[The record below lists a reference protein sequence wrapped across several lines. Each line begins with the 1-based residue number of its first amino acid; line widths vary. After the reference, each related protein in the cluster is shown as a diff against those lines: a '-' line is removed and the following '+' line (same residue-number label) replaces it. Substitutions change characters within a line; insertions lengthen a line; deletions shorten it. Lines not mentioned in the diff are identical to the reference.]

1 MEEPTTPP
9 VQEEEKKAP
18 APVDTPTPT
27 AGTFTQADLDA
38 ARKEGYGRGF
48 GEALSTA
55 DRHMK
60 DAGFEKPDGIK
71 TIDFLKTVVTEKP
84 KTAPAEPNEEI
95 KTLQGKLEQL
105 QTMYDGSLQELESS
119 KGAMLKTMFTAKV
132 DSEIAPLLASAPDD
146 MKATLREMI
155 LLKLDQTKTE
165 TTQDGKIVFVG
176 DQGQYIASSDAKGY
190 KSISDFVSE
199 SFGSFLKAPETASK
213 KPTQAEA
220 AKMTLE
226 EKQRVGKTMNA
237 GNLSAYMQEWS
248 AKTGNNL
255 GSPAYAEERA
265 KKKKEFE

>member
-1 MEEPTTPP
+1 MEEPTTTP
-9 VQEEEKKAP
+9 VQDKETETTAP
-18 APVDTPTPT
+18 APTTT
-27 AGTFTQADLDA
+27 AGTYTQADLDA

-55 DRHMK
+55 DRHME
-60 DAGFEKPDGIK
+60 DAGFKKPDGIK

-84 KTAPAEPNEEI
+84 KAAPAEPNEEI
-95 KTLQGKLEQL
+95 KTLQGKIEQL
-105 QTMYDGSLQELESS
+105 QTMYDNSLQELESS
-119 KGAMLKTMFTAKV
+119 KGAMAKTMFTAKV
-132 DSEIAPLLASAPDD
+132 DSEIAPLLANVPES
-146 MKATLREMI
+146 MKATLRKMI
-155 LLKLDQTKTE
+155 LLELEQTKTE

-199 SFGSFLKAPETASK
+199 SFGSFLQQPETK
-213 KPTQAEA
+213 TTKPTQAQA

-226 EKQRVGKTMNA
+226 EKQRVGKTNS